1 MPVNFLCLTGLLV
14 MSYLIG
20 VTALWAFSFS
30 LIGVY
35 LSGQVD
41 SYLAVLT
48 RIVLASLIFAPFL
61 RPRAIS
67 GRIRWQLMAIGAVQL
82 GLMYIFFYRSFLL
95 LPVPEVLLFTIFT
108 PIYITLLDDM
118 MKRRLSPFYLLT
130 AMVAVIG
137 AAIIRYDGVTEGFWL
152 GFAVVQGA
160 NLCFAIGQVAYR
172 HLSPQ
177 LPEGVAHR
185 HVFGWFYLGALAL
198 VVLMFLLFGNTDKL
212 PSQPVHF
219 VVLGW
224 LGIVASG
231 MGYFLWNKGATR
243 VDAGTLAIMNN
254 ALVPAGLL
262 VNLLIWNRDA
272 DLPRLALGGAVI
284 VLALLINQFWARQ
297 REQRAREAQSVR

>member
-297 REQRAREAQSVR
+297 REQRAREAKSVR

>member
-1 MPVNFLCLTGLLV
+1 

-198 VVLMFLLFGNTDKL
+198 VVVMFLLFGNTDKL

-297 REQRAREAQSVR
+297 REQRAREAQSVH